1 MPSTSRRGYRE
12 RYRYHHGCER
22 PKAALARYDRVIQS
36 EADERARIAADL
48 EEAQRKAEKALAQ
61 LEARTREA
69 EMSKA
74 RLEFM
79 LNEKGHYVGER
90 LPQML
95 KRYPMPAEEIA
106 VVPVK
111 RGRGR
116 PRKDGSPAQPRS
128 EAERT
133 ASRAR
138 RFSRN
143 WAGDKRARSAASR
156 QRVPASVAP
165 AVKAQVT
172 GVSELVDT
180 GDTVEVDASTQTAI
194 ALVPENEILGPEPE
208 ARGAEVLQPHSV
220 EPVVQPPLAA
230 PLILPAL
237 TREVGDLL
245 GDVDRPDEDERGQI
259 EAGTISDKVLD
270 IFSAEALAERAKLRD
285 PRRLPAGYDP
295 SWADAW
301 VRDPLAPLPEMVRE
315 FITFGTAVDK
325 RPEDLTDEEA
335 RLLAG
340 PAMFP
345 IPEDF
350 DPADYRGR
358 PLPPFFTREKDVSAY
373 EWKAEITRAGGTM
386 QKLVARNALYIDEVR
401 EIERARRRMWPYAVA
416 RRDLIKGLMEGLA
429 VGELSFEPVSMAP
442 ADLAR
447 SVRWLVFRWADHD
460 WLQLIANADLDLYYT
475 RILDKLPWPEGLSRR
490 VLLERFG
497 KGVDLT
503 SPLNMSSQDRPPL
516 FLFEEVEWVYGT
528 GFGIRAA
535 DGGRIDL
542 PRAGI
547 EPGPDFGTIDCRV
560 PIERDPDVDPQAW
573 R

>member
-1 MPSTSRRGYRE
+1 MPSASRRGYRE

-22 PKAALARYDRVIQS
+22 PKTALARYDRVIQS
-36 EADERARIAADL
+36 EAEERARIAADL
-48 EEAQRKAEKALAQ
+48 EEAQRKAQRALAQ

-79 LNEKGHYVGER
+79 LDEKGHYVGER

-138 RFSRN
+138 RSSGNRA
-143 WAGDKRARSAASR
+143 WDKRGRSAAFR
-156 QRVPASVAP
+156 LRVPAAISD
-165 AVKAQVT
+165 
-172 GVSELVDT
+172 LNDT
-180 GDTVEVDASTQTAI
+180 GNMVTADASTQAAI
-194 ALVPENEILGPEPE
+194 ALVPDRESPGPEPE
-208 ARGAEVLQPHSV
+208 ARGPEVLQPQSV

-230 PLILPAL
+230 ALILPAL

-245 GDVDRPDEDERGQI
+245 GDVDNPDEDERGQI

-386 QKLVARNALYIDEVR
+386 QKLVARNALYIDEIR

-475 RILDKLPWPEGLSRR
+475 RILDKVPWPEGLSRR
-490 VLLERFG
+490 ALLERFG

-542 PRAGI
+542 PRVGI
-547 EPGPDFGTIDCRV
+547 APGPDFGAIDCTV

>member
-1 MPSTSRRGYRE
+1 MPSASRRGYRE

-22 PKAALARYDRVIQS
+22 PKTALARYDRVIQS
-36 EADERARIAADL
+36 EAGERARIAADL
-48 EEAQRKAEKALAQ
+48 EEAQRKAQRALAQ

-79 LNEKGHYVGER
+79 LDEKGHYVGER

-138 RFSRN
+138 RSSGNRA
-143 WAGDKRARSAASR
+143 WDKRGRSAAFR
-156 QRVPASVAP
+156 QRVPAAISD
-165 AVKAQVT
+165 
-172 GVSELVDT
+172 LNDT
-180 GDTVEVDASTQTAI
+180 GNMVTADASTQAAI
-194 ALVPENEILGPEPE
+194 ALVPDSESPGPEPE
-208 ARGAEVLQPHSV
+208 ARGREVLQPQSV

-230 PLILPAL
+230 ALILPAL

-245 GDVDRPDEDERGQI
+245 GDVDNPDEDERGQI

-295 SWADAW
+295 SWADTW
-301 VRDPLAPLPEMVRE
+301 VRDPLAPLPDMVRE

-447 SVRWLVFRWADHD
+447 SVCWLVFRWADHD

-516 FLFEEVEWVYGT
+516 FLFEEGEWVYGT

-535 DGGRIDL
+535 DGGRINL